1 LNTHLFDPTE
11 FAGAHTEDLLHHV
24 EEHKYWT
31 NQSIPHEITFEE
43 ALDSWNQ
50 LVYAPLSDAI
60 RDFQLDL
67 AFPEAGHGEL
77 YLWVSRHWHYMK
89 QNLNR
94 EVLAREAVLDFGTR
108 FGRDALSR
116 FGFFLKG
123 LRA

>member
-1 LNTHLFDPTE
+1 MNTPLFDPTE